1 MVHSENIGH
10 QRAEF
15 KIPAELR
22 APTQILGIHSD
33 LMRSDHDINMASE
46 EPLFDP
52 SLKKRKKKTV
62 AFTEDPLG
70 PEADPTTPVPTTIES
85 TTTNGDAVDLGPTTV
100 HEQMK
105 RNQTTEGGDADGDD
119 QKQDDEFKSMF
130 PDGLKKKKKKKDIPM
145 DLVCHAF
152 LVIRTCPISHMPE
165 NQGEE
170 ASGTSTPAGG
180 ASVAIASEDLD
191 FSDMKK
197 KKKSSKKKAMEDFEK
212 ELEVSKSKDAAEGGD
227 DVEIDDGEH
236 LNEFDEAD
244 LGDDPFARSEVPTG
258 LDSGSEPWLTSDRD
272 YTYQEL
278 LTRFYVSLHAS
289 NPSLLTSAGKRYT
302 IAPPQILREGVRR
315 SIFANVADICR
326 RMHRSPEHVIQFLFA
341 EMGTTGSV
349 DGSGRLVIKGRFQ
362 PKQVE
367 NVLRRYIVEYVT
379 CKTCKSPD
387 TLLTKENRIFFMSC
401 ESCGSRRSVNAIK
414 SGYQAQV
421 GKRSKNKTG

>member
-1 MVHSENIGH
+1 M
-10 QRAEF
+10 
-15 KIPAELR
+15 P
-22 APTQILGIHSD
+22 
-33 LMRSDHDINMASE
+33 SE

-70 PEADPTTPVPTTIES
+70 ADADPTIPAPTTIEN
-85 TTTNGDAVDLGPTTV
+85 TTINGDAVDLGPTTA

-105 RNQTTEGGDADGDD
+105 RSQPVEGGDVEADEP
-119 QKQDDEFKSMF
+119 KEEDEFKAMF
-130 PDGLKKKKKKKDIPM
+130 PEGLKKKKKKKDIPM
-145 DLVCHAF
+145 DL
-152 LVIRTCPISHMPE
+152 
-165 NQGEE
+165 GEDG
-170 ASGTSTPAGG
+170 SGISTPAG
-180 ASVAIASEDLD
+180 ASSAPIASEDLD

-197 KKKSSKKKAMEDFEK
+197 KKKSTKKKAMEDFEK
-212 ELEVSKSKDAAEGGD
+212 ELNESKTKEAGEGAEDAEV
-227 DVEIDDGEH
+227 DDGEH
-236 LNEFDEAD
+236 LNDIDETE
-244 LGDDPFARSEVPTG
+244 LGEDPFARPEAPAGV
-258 LDSGSEPWLTSDRD
+258 DSGSEPWLTSDRD

-278 LTRFYVSLHAS
+278 LTRFYASLHAS
-289 NPSLLTSAGKRYT
+289 NPSLLTSTGKRYT

-315 SIFANVADICR
+315 SIFANVADICK